1 MNHNKHVQLSSVNFK
16 VAQDI
21 CSGISICKCTF
32 LVQENNMKCDRR
44 FRKENVKWLYC
55 GHDEGSHEKQ
65 LYFLV
70 NGHKHPHPFLQGKE
84 KLVEIAAIKETL
96 KENLGTKFVK

>member
-1 MNHNKHVQLSSVNFK
+1 
-16 VAQDI
+16 
-21 CSGISICKCTF
+21 
-32 LVQENNMKCDRR
+32 
-44 FRKENVKWLYC
+44 
-55 GHDEGSHEKQ
+55 
-65 LYFLV
+65 V